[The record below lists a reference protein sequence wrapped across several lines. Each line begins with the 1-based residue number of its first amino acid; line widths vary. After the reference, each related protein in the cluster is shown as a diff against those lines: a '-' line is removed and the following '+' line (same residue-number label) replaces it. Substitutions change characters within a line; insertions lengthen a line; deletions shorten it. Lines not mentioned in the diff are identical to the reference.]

1 MLKLTRGYALMA
13 KTLLLIL
20 ILLMAFIPHIGYAYP
35 PHLDEWM
42 RLTCAKTIAQTGAA
56 NFPDPFTGYNMA
68 KFAGNFD

>member
-1 MLKLTRGYALMA
+1 
-13 KTLLLIL
+13 
-20 ILLMAFIPHIGYAYP
+20 MAFIPHIGYAYP
-35 PHLDEWM
+35 PHLYEWM